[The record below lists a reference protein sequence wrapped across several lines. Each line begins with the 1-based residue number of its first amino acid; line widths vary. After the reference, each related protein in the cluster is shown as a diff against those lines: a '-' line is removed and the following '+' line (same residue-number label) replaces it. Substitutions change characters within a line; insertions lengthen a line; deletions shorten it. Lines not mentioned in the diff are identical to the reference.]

1 MENYEVLG
9 ILGAGGFGQVVK
21 CKHVSSGDIYAMKRF
36 SPMDDMEYI
45 FQRELAPLSVLKHEN
60 IVVLLEVFTHQGN
73 LMAIFELLERSI
85 MDELDQKQRALDSLA
100 IRKYTFQMLRALEF
114 VHSHHMIHRD
124 VKPDNV
130 LVSRS
135 GVVKLAD
142 FGCARLSGGASL
154 PRTSCE
160 GTLWFMAPEV
170 LVKDP
175 SYTTSVDVWALGC
188 TIAFMATGKPFLMG
202 TTVRCQIEE
211 VIMKVGPLTDRQEQ
225 QYYAYQRFPVEPLPK
240 GNPPSDLFEKYN
252 TSEPLLTQLMELCLA
267 MDPVDRWSCSKMLG
281 HPYFT
286 ADHFHESFSKELKE
300 MVDQDQSAAL
310 MVDPDQSA
318 ALMVDQDQSA
328 ALMVDPDQSAALMV
342 DPDQS
347 DALMV
352 DPDQSAVLMVDPDQ
366 SAALMVD
373 QDQSAALMVD
383 PDQSAAL
390 MVDPDHPQ
398 NPGSLPDLSSATQ
411 PPSGM
416 PVEEERCSP
425 DVKNA
430 WDGDDEDTGMGG
442 CFPWTRRKDK
452 KEKPKGKGIRNILR
466 SAVGA
471 FRRQFLSRVAPM
483 V

>member
-1 MENYEVLG
+1 MQEASN
-9 ILGAGGFGQVVK
+9 IFFFT
-21 CKHVSSGDIYAMKRF
+21 SKRSDCCF
-36 SPMDDMEYI
+36 N
-45 FQRELAPLSVLKHEN
+45 Q
-60 IVVLLEVFTHQGN
+60 
-73 LMAIFELLERSI
+73 
-85 MDELDQKQRALDSLA
+85 
-100 IRKYTFQMLRALEF
+100 
-114 VHSHHMIHRD
+114 MIHRD

-211 VIMKVGPLTDRQEQ
+211 VIMKVGPLTDHQEQ

-352 DPDQSAVLMVDPDQ
+352 DPDQSAALMVDPDQ

-398 NPGSLPDLSSATQ
+398 NPGSLPDLSSATQQ